1 MDTPSLK
8 PQWIVYSDNHLLA
21 VDKPAGML
29 SQDSGSGKDNLED
42 RARQWVRIEKNKTG
56 NVFLHAVHRIDKAVS
71 GVVLFA
77 RTDKALSRLNNAIR
91 SRDCTKRYLAVV
103 AGTMPA
109 DEGRLEHWLR
119 HGNHRAEIA
128 QADTPLAKKC
138 LLSYRVLASS
148 PPHSLLDVTLITGYY
163 HQIRAQLAAI
173 GCSIVGDSKYGSSHA
188 LPMGSIALH
197 HAALTVP
204 HPTRK
209 EPITMLAPLP
219 SWWKNTVTDSLL
231 SSTKELTY

>member
-8 PQWIVYSDNHLLA
+8 PEWIIYSDNHLLA
-21 VDKPAGML
+21 VNKPAGML

-42 RARQWVRIEKNKTG
+42 RARQWVRLEKNKPG

-77 RTDKALSRLNNAIR
+77 RTDKALSRLNKAIR

-109 DEGRLEHWLR
+109 VEGRLEHWLQ
-119 HGNHRAEIA
+119 HASHRAEVA
-128 QADTPLAKKC
+128 QADAPAAKKC
-138 LLSYRVLASS
+138 LLLYHQLASS
-148 PPHSLLDVTLITGYY
+148 PPYTLLDITLITGYY
-163 HQIRAQLAAI
+163 HQIRAQLAAV
-173 GCSIVGDSKYGSSHA
+173 GCAIAGDARYGSTHS
-188 LPMGSIALH
+188 LPIGSIALH
-197 HAALTVP
+197 HGELTIE

-209 EPITMLAPLP
+209 TPLTMQASMP
-219 SWWKNTVTDSLL
+219 SWWKDAFSDSLL
-231 SSTKELTY
+231 GAVNTLTG